1 MRGWTR
7 LDQKFARLGSILEIS
22 CININVGFGLIQPD
36 IHPSRKEYKTKSP
49 PDPKISMR
57 YCQEKKASNM
67 EAYSIASFVRPGL
80 IENQY
85 TRKRENILSQ
95 KVK

>member
-1 MRGWTR
+1 
-7 LDQKFARLGSILEIS
+7 
-22 CININVGFGLIQPD
+22 
-36 IHPSRKEYKTKSP
+36 
-49 PDPKISMR
+49 
-57 YCQEKKASNM
+57 M